1 LAFENLFIIILLI
14 MGFKISPQD
23 AYERAERQHDKF
35 NRKNKTQQ
43 NKLPT
48 LEEQLRWADE
58 LEDKARQA
66 RLKKAEEEANKKYFA
81 PMYDAKLKAEQHEI
95 QKQKQNEKNKG

>member
-1 LAFENLFIIILLI
+1 LAFKNLFIIILLI
-14 MGFKISPQD
+14 MGFRISPFD

-58 LEDKARQA
+58 LEGKARQA
-66 RLKKAEEEANKKYFA
+66 RLKKAEE
-81 PMYDAKLKAEQHEI
+81 DAKSFGLTNQLLLFERF
-95 QKQKQNEKNKG
+95 NCLNGNTFFP